1 VIPAYSFQM
10 VLLSRVVLCLDWLV
24 ASVWLWRVLVWRRM
38 LRKVPDLTQVEI
50 ASASES
56 APSAL
61 PSITVIVPAR
71 NEAQDI
77 AATLDSLLDSS
88 GIPLEIIAV
97 DDRSNDETGAI
108 MDEAA
113 RKAVAQ
119 SKKLQVLHVTEL
131 PKGWLGKTHAMA
143 LAARHATGEWLLFT
157 DADVRF
163 RQDAL
168 RRALAFAISS
178 KADHFVLMPTLEFRS
193 AGERMMLAFLQV
205 MANFSV
211 RLWHVPDPDARRDA
225 IGIGAFNMI
234 RREVYDAIGGWESF
248 RMEVVEDLALGRRIK
263 RLGFAQRVAVGQNL
277 ISLRWVQGSFG
288 VVENL
293 AKNLFAVFRFRSL
306 LLFSFL
312 PVFLLF
318 TLFPLAAAFDGVGAV
333 CATAVMIF
341 AVLLAYHRQAEY
353 QPFTAWEALS
363 FPVASTLMF
372 YTLLRSMVVVL
383 ARRGIFWRGTFYP
396 LSELRKQSAA
406 GR

>member
-1 VIPAYSFQM
+1 VIPAYSFHM
-10 VLLSRVVLCLDWLV
+10 VLLSRVVLGLDWLV
-24 ASVWLWRVLVWRRM
+24 ALVWLWRVLVWRRM
-38 LRKVPDLTQVEI
+38 LRKVPDLTQMKIPTE
-50 ASASES
+50 SES
-56 APSAL
+56 APAAL
-61 PSITVIVPAR
+61 PSITVVVPAR

-77 AATLDSLLDSS
+77 AATLSSLLDSS
-88 GIPLEIIAV
+88 GIPLEIIAI
-97 DDRSNDETGAI
+97 DDRSDDETGAI
-108 MDEAA
+108 MEEAA
-113 RKAVAQ
+113 RKAVALG
-119 SKKLQVLHVTEL
+119 KKLRVLHVTEL
-131 PKGWLGKTHAMA
+131 PQGWLGKTHAMA

-163 RQDAL
+163 RKDAL
-168 RRALAFAISS
+168 RRALAFATAS
-178 KADHFVLMPTLEFRS
+178 KADHFVLMPTLVCGS
-193 AGERMMLAFLQV
+193 AGERMMLAFIQV

-234 RREVYDAIGGWESF
+234 RRDVYDAIGGWESF
-248 RMEVVEDLALGRRIK
+248 RMEVVEDLALGMRIK
-263 RLGFAQRVAVGQNL
+263 QRGFAQRVAVGQNL
-277 ISLRWVQGSFG
+277 ISLRWAEGSLG

-293 AKNLFAVFRFRSL
+293 AKNLFAVFRFRAL

-318 TLFPLAAAFDGVGAV
+318 TLFPFAAAFEGVGAD

-341 AVLLAYHRQAEY
+341 AVLLAYRRQAEY

-363 FPVASTLMF
+363 FPVASALMF

-383 ARRGIFWRGTFYP
+383 ARGGIFWRGTFYP

-406 GR
+406 TR